1 MEIEKIVKDLQ
12 EQGLQGDKLI
22 NALQQMVTEGKLAE
36 DDFTK
41 AKNMLVKAD
50 EKARAEKLFDIKL

>member
-12 EQGLQGDKLI
+12 EQGLKGDKLL

-36 DDFTK
+36 DDFAK

-50 EKARAEKLFDIKL
+50 EKARAEKLFDMKF